1 MMPVVY
7 LVWYGGEVIKIFSS
21 FERADKFIDEQLD
34 WIEKDSGGQYRPT
47 SDFIISREEVL

>member
-7 LVWYGGEVIKIFSS
+7 LVWYGGEVIRIFSS

-47 SDFIISREEVL
+47 SDFTIETKEVL